1 VDAHLLGDGRWGLGF
16 VLRGSDGRPVV
27 VITREVNAPDD
38 PSMAEALG
46 VKTTLDMIKENGW
59 SNIIIESDAKVLV
72 DSIKS

>member
-1 VDAHLLGDGRWGLGF
+1 M
-16 VLRGSDGRPVV
+16 